1 MSRQNRSQLIWHLPN
16 AMTRVFEDEK
26 NNHYH
31 YHHHHGIFM
40 RQMNISKVREKNSQ
54 LYLSLSLN
62 KMQNEIEGGV
72 IYYCENKKSFVLP

>member
-1 MSRQNRSQLIWHLPN
+1 
-16 AMTRVFEDEK
+16 MTRVFEDEK
-26 NNHYH
+26 NNH

-62 KMQNEIEGGV
+62 KMQNEIEGG
-72 IYYCENKKSFVLP
+72 